1 MTTQRNTTN
10 MFKKKRNSTKRPPES
25 VDTFTFHHALRRFPN
40 TSVHHRPPQWCT
52 AFAFRLEVWEIV
64 CRLISYKACQN
75 CTQLNKIY
83 IWIYDL
89 LKTQKT
95 WQNQHGSIHKT
106 NLIRFVN
113 FNEPHWRC
121 FSAPSSLPIDPNKTR
136 PRITLMPL
144 VMGPF
149 LYKNSR
155 LLDESQ
161 ENIMS
166 RESVFPPKIS
176 GYSMI
181 FLSPFQS
188 NGLNLYRCG
197 KWVCLFKQNYV
208 SFRSHRV
215 IWKTEAVPSFR
226 SKLLA
231 LLGWYLWYPLQ
242 LCRYPMMSL
251 LKLSPSNGMVESISA
266 NTHQDLREFDS

>member
-1 MTTQRNTTN
+1 MTTNKNTKTCLKEN
-10 MFKKKRNSTKRPPES
+10 ELNEQTSWICGGIH
-25 VDTFTFHHALRRFPN
+25 FHHALRRFPN

-52 AFAFRLEVWEIV
+52 AFAFQLEARRHPKNLTESTWIPFTKTKSDSFCEFQQKN
-64 CRLISYKACQN
+64 LTKKMFFH
-75 CTQLNKIY
+75 TQLLTSL
-83 IWIYDL
+83 WI
-89 LKTQKT
+89 
-95 WQNQHGSIHKT
+95 
-106 NLIRFVN
+106 
-113 FNEPHWRC
+113 
-121 FSAPSSLPIDPNKTR
+121 PIIKPR

-149 LYKNSR
+149 L
-155 LLDESQ
+155 Q
-161 ENIMS
+161 QAAGW
-166 RESVFPPKIS
+166 VVCPFFPPKNPRDILWS
-176 GYSMI
+176 LKLPLFYI
-181 FLSPFQS
+181 S

-197 KWVCLFKQNYV
+197 KWVCLFKQNDV
-208 SFRSHRV
+208 VAFRSQRV

-266 NTHQDLREFDS
+266 NTHLDLSEFDS